1 MTAPAHDVESDD
13 ESGSEFDWHC
23 FAELVDHLVDVIRVE
38 HDQEH
43 TAAPAM
49 WCEHAI
55 CSAGKLWDSLPG
67 LLSVVD
73 ELIEA
78 ARDEHDRGHAAP
90 LTFCNDPLCVSAKRV
105 LGARD

>member
-1 MTAPAHDVESDD
+1 MTAPAYDVEIDD

-43 TAAPAM
+43 LVAPAM

-55 CSAGKLWDSLPG
+55 CATGKLWGSFPG

-78 ARDEHDRGHAAP
+78 VHDEHDRGHAAP
-90 LTFCNDPLCVSAKRV
+90 LTFCNHPLCVSAKRV
-105 LGARD
+105 LGAKD